1 VRRDPALATL
11 SRDHHQALFVSQKLR
26 RARVETATDAL
37 TALRAYWH
45 ADGREHF
52 RIEEE
57 DLLPAYAAYGDPYDP
72 LLARVVCDHIAI
84 RQRIR
89 ALDATDQPSLD
100 ELHELGRL
108 IDAHVRCE
116 ERELFPRIEAAL
128 PDRELA
134 ALGAALR
141 GT

>member
-1 VRRDPALATL
+1 V
-11 SRDHHQALFVSQKLR
+11 
-26 RARVETATDAL
+26 TDAL
-37 TALRAYWH
+37 VALRAYWH

-52 RIEEE
+52 PLEEE
-57 DLLPAYAAYGDPYDP
+57 ELLPAYAAYADPYDP
-72 LLARVVCDHIAI
+72 LVARVLCDHIAI
-84 RQRIR
+84 RQRIW
-89 ALDATDQPSLD
+89 AIDATDQPSLD

-108 IDAHVRCE
+108 IDSHVRCE

-128 PDRELA
+128 PTRELA